1 VPLQILA
8 FQFQGAREKIAT
20 FAPKNTLQEA
30 QKALLFRQTDE
41 VETLFRWC
49 LQQINQG
56 GTLPSPIMRN
66 GAPFK
71 SDPVHADE
79 RTLLVKPDPSTP
91 PIPIAWTELSPLFLI
106 KLLQF
111 RATSLQNPTQRAEL
125 LWGAGTVH
133 LLLGS
138 KKSATDFL
146 EEAAKLN
153 PTYRTALQALFAP
166 EPTP

>member
-1 VPLQILA
+1 MPLQILA
-8 FQFQGAREKIAT
+8 FQFKGARDKTAT
-20 FAPKNTLQEA
+20 FAPQNAQQEA
-30 QKALLFRQTDE
+30 QKALILRQTDE
-41 VETLFRWC
+41 VEALFRWC
-49 LQQINQG
+49 LQQVNQG

-71 SDPVHADE
+71 SDPVRADE
-79 RTLLVKPDPSTP
+79 RNLFVKPDPSAP
-91 PIPIAWTELSPLFLI
+91 PLPIAWAELSPLFLV

-111 RATSLQNPTQRAEL
+111 RAASLQNPTQRAEL

-153 PTYRTALQALFAP
+153 PAYRAALQALFAP